1 MAIPMKL
8 FDGKTFAPS
17 YSTIA
22 TGGIIGGAVA
32 QIVIGFLVEM
42 SGTFLTAFIYFLVLG
57 LLTAFSV
64 FFVKLKPQAI
74 D

>member
-1 MAIPMKL
+1 MKL
-8 FDGKTFAPS
+8 FNRKIFAPS

-22 TGGIIGGAVA
+22 TGGIIGGAFA

-57 LLTAFSV
+57 LLTAFSI
-64 FFVKLKPQAI
+64 FFIKLKPQAI